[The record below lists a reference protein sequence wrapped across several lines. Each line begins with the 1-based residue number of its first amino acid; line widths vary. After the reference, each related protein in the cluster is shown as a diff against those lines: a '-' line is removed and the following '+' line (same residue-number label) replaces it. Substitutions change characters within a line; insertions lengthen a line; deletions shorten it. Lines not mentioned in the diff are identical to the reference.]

1 MTNAPTIFTS
11 STITEIPADLEP
23 PQICIDYI
31 ISLAVVSSLF
41 ITSELLPFL
50 KSQKGNGLVDLII
63 CCLQGSDCCLSK
75 LIECLKGEKDDDK
88 DGVSVEQT
96 QSLNHENQTS
106 QNVNININTE
116 RNDNNN

>member
-50 KSQKGNGLVDLII
+50 KSQKGNGLVDLLI

-75 LIECLKGEKDDDK
+75 LIDCLKGEKDDENS
-88 DGVSVEQT
+88 VSQEQQ
-96 QSLNHENQTS
+96 QSLNNENQTS

-116 RNDNNN
+116 RNDNNK